1 MADSAGPRPKIILN
15 EPGKERSAPRIILS
29 GIRRG
34 EDAASLN
41 LSQMDWERR
50 FGGRSPL
57 ARKVITFNLVSL
69 VVLVLGVL
77 YLNQFQDGLLL
88 MQERSMRTEGQLIVS
103 AIREKVPPEG
113 DAAEVRQ
120 AALTVVQGFADSTTN
135 RLWLYDEDQN
145 FIGGANTGGT
155 VVELVQVPGDGSQS
169 AFTAIAG
176 ELWDRAARLIAS
188 NRSGP
193 SSQISSALANPVARQ
208 AIDQGRIVSQE
219 MTSSDGQLV
228 LTLGVPL
235 EIAGQIRGALTLTT
249 PPGEIDNLVR
259 REREQTLQVFALA
272 ILCSVLLSLV
282 LANTIVRPL
291 RYLAEAAQE
300 SGMRTRRKK
309 DHKRVDMPDLTGR
322 PDEIGFLSGAM
333 QAMTTALYDRIEA
346 NEMFAADVAHEI
358 KNPLTSLRS
367 AVETMPYAKDEEQR
381 GRLLD
386 VIKQD
391 VDRLNRLVTDISN
404 ASRLDSELVRDEMD
418 ELDLHGLLRELV
430 EFNQTQSEEVGAELV
445 TDFSDK
451 PLMIQGLG
459 GRLAQVFVNLIT
471 NALSFATE
479 GDRIVIRTSVPKA
492 GVVRVTVEDQGPGI
506 PDENLAD
513 IFSRFYSERPQKEA
527 FGNHSGLGLAISL
540 QIVEAHGG
548 QIWAENIRPEGAGT
562 DVAPD
567 GARMI
572 VELPV

>member
-1 MADSAGPRPKIILN
+1 MADSAEPKPKIIL
-15 EPGKERSAPRIILS
+15 KDLRKDDTAPRIIVS
-29 GIRRG
+29 GQRRTDDPG
-34 EDAASLN
+34 HATP
-41 LSQMDWERR
+41 MDWEGR

-57 ARKVITFNLVSL
+57 ARKVITFNLVAL

-77 YLNQFQDGLLL
+77 YLSQFQDGLLL
-88 MQERSMRTEGQLIVS
+88 MQERSMRTQGQLIVS
-103 AIREKVPPEG
+103 AIEEKLSPEA
-113 DAAEVRQ
+113 DAAEVRTS
-120 AALTVVQGFADSTTN
+120 ALSVIQGFAESTSN
-135 RLWLYDEDQN
+135 RLWLYDAEQN
-145 FIGGANTGGT
+145 FLGGANANAA
-155 VVELVQVPGDGSQS
+155 VAELVPTPGDGSQS

-176 ELWDRAARLIAS
+176 ELWDRAARLYSS
-188 NRSGP
+188 NSGSEGVP
-193 SSQISSALANPVARQ
+193 ISSALANPVAQQ
-208 AIDQGRIVSQE
+208 AIDLGSIVSQE
-219 MTSSDGQLV
+219 MTSADGQLV

-235 EIAGQIRGALTLTT
+235 EHNGLIRGALTLTT

-259 REREQTLQVFALA
+259 REREQILQVFALA
-272 ILCSVLLSLV
+272 ILCSILLSLV

-300 SGMRTRRKK
+300 SGARTRRKK
-309 DHKRVDMPDLTGR
+309 DTKRVDIPDLTGR

-333 QAMTTALYDRIEA
+333 QAMTNALYDRIEA

-367 AVETMPYAKDEEQR
+367 AVETMPYAKTEDQREQ
-381 GRLLD
+381 LLD

-418 ELDLHGLLRELV
+418 ELDLHAQLRELV
-430 EFNQTQSEEVGAELV
+430 SYNQGQAEDVGATLEV
-445 TDFSDK
+445 AFDNG

-471 NALSFATE
+471 NALSFASE
-479 GDRIVIRTSVPKA
+479 GDRVVVKTIRP
-492 GVVRVTVEDQGPGI
+492 GPGLVRVVVEDEGPGI

-527 FGNHSGLGLAISL
+527 FGNHSGLGLAISQ

-562 DVAPD
+562 ETPPE